1 MNSLFYYVVFI
12 ILNFLMQ
19 PAYFIEIRLK
29 KLQKSKQ
36 STKHEKKKKKR
47 PIEHIDQSVDT

>member
-1 MNSLFYYVVFI
+1 
-12 ILNFLMQ
+12 MQ

-29 KLQKSKQ
+29 KPKKSKQ
-36 STKHEKKKKKR
+36 STKHEKKKKK

>member
-36 STKHEKKKKKR
+36 STKHENKKKK